1 MRLTLAIVALLL
13 AAPLVAA
20 QQTVTI
26 PPPDINVNLPPME
39 VTNEITVM
47 PDSVRLERIA
57 AAVEGIA
64 AILAE
69 CGCTQP
75 QGTTYVE
82 RGVQGAFMLAAF
94 FIGFQLKGIKDN
106 TDHGKS
112 SDPIQDE
119 PPSEDYGEG
128 SGSH

>member
-1 MRLTLAIVALLL
+1 MRLTLTLVALLL

-20 QQTVTI
+20 AQQSVVI
-26 PPPDINVNLPPME
+26 PDV
-39 VTNEITVM
+39 EITVNGDTIVINVEVM
-47 PDSVRLERIA
+47 SDSVRLARIA
-57 AAVEGIA
+57 TAVESIA
-64 AILAE
+64 VILAE